1 MALTEKGQFTL
12 GMIQKYFTTGTF
24 SAKSLSDICGEK
36 ISAASLTSLAKK
48 GYLNKFQTSPVTYSF
63 DKEFAENCIE
73 ESTSKTKAT
82 NKNLG
87 EARRKKNDEF
97 YTRREDIEAELNH
110 YRKYFTGKTVF
121 LNCDDP
127 RESEFW
133 LYFERQFGFL
143 GLKKLIAT
151 HYEEH
156 GSSYKLEYSGAVA
169 EDGNV
174 DEATIIK
181 TALQG
186 NGDFRSDECIA
197 ILKEADIVV
206 TNPPF
211 SLFREFIDILIRYD
225 KKFLIIGNKNAIT
238 YKETFKLIK
247 ENQLW
252 LGMTNPKKFYV
263 PKDYSAKNVETDKN
277 TGKQIAKF
285 GNIGWFTNL
294 PTKKRNE
301 EISTG
306 ARYYDANHKLEAYP
320 KYDNYNA
327 IEVSKVTNIPMD
339 YEGIMGVPITFL
351 DKYNPTQFEI
361 LGDSRYHDGNEQ
373 ANDINIVNGKLKYRR
388 VLIRNKHP
396 RKPRNKK

>member
-1 MALTEKGQFTL
+1 MALSEKGRFTL
-12 GMIQKYFTTGTF
+12 DMIQKYFTVGTF

-48 GYLNKFQTSPVTYSF
+48 GYLNKIQTSPVTYSF
-63 DKEFAENCIE
+63 DKEFAENCVE
-73 ESTSKTKAT
+73 EVAPQAKVLNT
-82 NKNLG
+82 NLR

-110 YRKYFTGKTVF
+110 YRKYFAGKTVF

-143 GLKKLIAT
+143 GLKKLIST
-151 HYEEH
+151 HYEEN
-156 GSSYKLEYSGAVA
+156 GSSYKLEYTGSVS
-169 EDGNV
+169 EDGDI

-181 TALQG
+181 TPLKE

-197 ILKEADIVV
+197 ILKDADIVV

-211 SLFREFIDILIRYD
+211 SLFREFIATLIKYD
-225 KKFLIIGNKNAIT
+225 KKFLVVGNKNATT
-238 YKETFKLIK
+238 YKETFKLFQN
-247 ENQLW
+247 NQLW
-252 LGMTNPKKFYV
+252 WGMTNPKKFYV
-263 PKDYSAKNVETDKN
+263 PKDYSAKNVEQDKS
-277 TGKQIAKF
+277 TGKPIAKF
-285 GNIGWFTNL
+285 GNICWFTNL

-306 ARYYDANHKLEAYP
+306 ARYYDENHKPEDYP
-320 KYDNYNA
+320 KYDNYDA
-327 IEVSKVTNIPMD
+327 IDISKVANIPMD
-339 YEGIMGVPITFL
+339 YEGVMGVPITFL
-351 DKYNPTQFEI
+351 DKYNPMQFEI
-361 LGDSRYHDGNEQ
+361 LGDSRYHDGSDL
-373 ANDINIVNGKLKYRR
+373 ADDINFVDGKQKYTR

-396 RKPRNKK
+396 RKPRNK

>member
-1 MALTEKGQFTL
+1 MALTEKGLFAL
-12 GMIQKYFTTGTF
+12 NMIQKYFATGTF

-63 DKEFAENCIE
+63 DKEFTENCVE
-73 ESTSKTKAT
+73 ELVSKTKAT

-143 GLKKLIAT
+143 GLKKLVAT
-151 HYEEH
+151 HYEES
-156 GSSYKLEYSGAVA
+156 GPSYKLEYSGDVA
-169 EDGNV
+169 EDGSV

-211 SLFREFIDILIRYD
+211 SLFREFVDVLIKYD
-225 KKFLIIGNKNAIT
+225 KKFLIIGSKNAIT
-238 YKETFKLIK
+238 YKEVFKLIK
-247 ENQLW
+247 QNQLW
-252 LGMTNPKKFYV
+252 VGLTSPKKFYV
-263 PKDYSAKNVETDKN
+263 PKTYEAKNVEIDIATDK
-277 TGKQIAKF
+277 KIAKF

-306 ARYYDANHKLEAYP
+306 ARYYDKNHKLEAYP
-320 KYDNYNA
+320 KYDNYDA
-327 IEVSKVTNIPMD
+327 IEVGKVANIPMD
-339 YEGIMGVPITFL
+339 YAGVMGVPITFL
-351 DKYNPTQFEI
+351 DRYNPNQFEI
-361 LGDSRYHDGNEQ
+361 LGKLDHGPANELTLAKPLIDG
-373 ANDINIVNGKLKYRR
+373 VKKYQR
-388 VLIRNKHP
+388 LAIRNKHP
-396 RKPRNKK
+396 RKPRNK